1 MMRILF
7 VCTGNAGRSQ
17 MAAAFLQSFDPRLKV
32 ESAGTVP
39 AAYVHPKAVAVMR
52 EVGIDLSKSFPK
64 SVDRFLDEEFDYVI
78 TVCDNTRESCPPFRG
93 RVKNRVHIGLE
104 DPAEATG
111 SEEEV
116 LEVYRRIRD
125 EIQLQC
131 LSFYKRLNG

>member
-1 MMRILF
+1 
-7 VCTGNAGRSQ
+7 
-17 MAAAFLQSFDPRLKV
+17 MAAAFLQSFDARLKV
-32 ESAGTVP
+32 ESAGTMP
-39 AAYVHPKAVAVMR
+39 AAHVHPKAVAVMR

-78 TVCDNTRESCPPFRG
+78 TVCDNTRESCPLFRG